1 MSGTTMITR
10 VNYPLIVLD
19 DKLTQLLTLIGLME
33 DTNKIGSND
42 TSINHLGREAGA
54 SQNNIGI
61 YVPHYYDNDQTSTEY
76 GFNVCFD
83 VLIQTQQWGHEMQ
96 WNIKGLH
103 TSTSCASNQVYESGQ
118 TYIQRCCLPTRETE
132 FKLTCI
138 DTFGDGWH
146 GANFQIIGK
155 HGSFGQPYCQ
165 NFKGDQMSVMVP
177 NPAKKD
183 CENGKNTKLYLSFVL

>member
-1 MSGTTMITR
+1 
-10 VNYPLIVLD
+10 
-19 DKLTQLLTLIGLME
+19 ME
-33 DTNKIGSND
+33 DTNKGGSND

-61 YVPHYYDNDQTSTEY
+61 YVPHYYDNDITWTKY
-76 GFNVCFD
+76 GYNVCFEI
-83 VLIQTQQWGHEMQ
+83 LIQTQQWGHEMR
-96 WNIKGLH
+96 WHIRGLQ
-103 TSTSCASNQVYESGQ
+103 TFTSCQGNQVYESGQ
-118 TYIQRCCLPTRETE
+118 TYIQRCCLPTKETE

-146 GANFQIIGK
+146 GANLQIIEK
-155 HGSFGQPYCQ
+155 HGSYGQPYCQ

-183 CENGKNTKLYLSFVL
+183 CHNGKNTKVHL